1 MGFLKGQW
9 SSLHGLC
16 ISINESAH
24 IHYGSLWITS
34 CIILHTFAMCQEV
47 GLDMLT
53 NKFYLEGLQI
63 ADEESVSNSAQ
74 RAAAEDRN
82 LFACQTGA
90 SG

>member
-1 MGFLKGQW
+1 
-9 SSLHGLC
+9 
-16 ISINESAH
+16 
-24 IHYGSLWITS
+24 
-34 CIILHTFAMCQEV
+34 
-47 GLDMLT
+47 MLT

-82 LFACQTGA
+82 LFSCQTGA